1 MSQFNL
7 LKTIGVTQMEKELLK
22 EYKPVLAR
30 SNELS
35 ESEYQPIEQSDVKQI
50 IHDILQELQ
59 PRQSQASGNSTKIEF
74 TIGNDITFKYA

>member
-59 PRQSQASGNSTKIEF
+59 LDKAKRQETVQNRI
-74 TIGNDITFKYA
+74 YHRQ